1 MKDGISLCQGS
12 CAKSYPWVSIP
23 LVLTVRLEDE
33 AIYVRRRGKRKGGKA
48 DTDKKPPWLVPPS
61 LTFTQEDVTTVYKLQ
76 SMVIHSQDCMH
87 FRTIYQTEHGIYLYD
102 GMKPAGDTGI
112 ATRMNITHLEM
123 AGQALKDDW
132 KILGLYYRL
141 EGGPAAQKQFQE
153 AAIARL
159 QAQHRLWI
167 NDDGTTILVND
178 PSFVRDPDAWKAY
191 RSNKDKVMVEWRKRK
206 KPLPRPLSHPDHILH
221 PVQPILYEFDTDV
234 SYYLPVDCRCG
245 AKGMSSTLP
254 PAAYIP
260 CIECKNYSHLCC
272 IYGGADLVMRDVHQA
287 ECFIC
292 GLCGGLPPGQVV

>member
-1 MKDGISLCQGS
+1 LFSFTHTVQGWVDWATKKEKSLEWELLTIISGSRLHIERCDASNEDNEHIKLATDPILQPTIELLGSVNGAYKGNTELLIQNVLLGIVLGSTSRCWHMKDGISLCQGS

-33 AIYVRRRGKRKGGKA
+33 AVYVRRRGKGKGGKA
-48 DTDKKPPWLVPPS
+48 DTDKKLPWLVPPS

-159 QAQHRLWI
+159 QAQNRILI
-167 NDDGTTILVND
+167 NDDGTHILVND
-178 PSFVRDPDAWKAY
+178 PSFVRDPDA
-191 RSNKDKVMVEWRKRK
+191 
-206 KPLPRPLSHPDHILH
+206 
-221 PVQPILYEFDTDV
+221 
-234 SYYLPVDCRCG
+234 
-245 AKGMSSTLP
+245 
-254 PAAYIP
+254 
-260 CIECKNYSHLCC
+260 
-272 IYGGADLVMRDVHQA
+272 
-287 ECFIC
+287 
-292 GLCGGLPPGQVV
+292 